1 MSDDVKRELKL
12 SQQLVMTP
20 QLQMAI
26 KMLQTSTGDLH
37 TMLDNIAGLEP
48 AMLDDPDL
56 LQPSSEEMAAEQ
68 EDGRVPWSFDVT
80 VHGSGDVSIVGDPPV
95 ARAVRGVLPYVRVK
109 QDADAEQKREALWF
123 ARAMRQ
129 RARTYELFTA
139 TLLARRPSL
148 ATATSPADVEPV
160 KVRELAE
167 EMGMHESTIT
177 RVATGIRIE
186 NSRGVLSLTS
196 DKRGVHLV

>member
-1 MSDDVKRELKL
+1 MTDDLKRELKL

-26 KMLQTSTGDLH
+26 KMLQTSTGDLRS
-37 TMLDNIAGLEP
+37 MLDSIVALEP

-56 LQPSSEEMAAEQ
+56 LQPSSEELADLEENGIA
-68 EDGRVPWSFDVT
+68 PWSFDVT
-80 VHGSGDVSIVGDPPV
+80 VQGSGDVSIVGDPPV

-109 QDADAEQKREALWF
+109 HDADAEQKREALWF
-123 ARAMRQ
+123 ARSMRQ

-139 TLLARRPSL
+139 TLLAMRPSL
-148 ATATSPADVEPV
+148 ATATSPSDIEPV
-160 KVRELAE
+160 KARELAE
-167 EMGMHESTIT
+167 AMGMHESTIT

-186 NSRGVLSLTS
+186 NRNGVLSLTS